1 MMASRRKAR
10 ECALQMLFQ
19 WDIGRTAPQT
29 IQELFWS
36 EKGRPAD
43 ESLRSFANALF
54 CGTIGEMEQIDRLI
68 RAHAEHWRMERMPI
82 VDRNILRLS
91 VYELCR
97 RPETPPA
104 VVINEALE
112 IARKFSGEEAV
123 QFINGLLDHV
133 CKELEARPGGD
144 ARREVVP

>member
-1 MMASRRKAR
+1 MASRRKAR

-19 WDIGRTAPQT
+19 WDIGRNAPQT
-29 IQELFWS
+29 VQELFWS
-36 EKGRPAD
+36 EKGRLAD
-43 ESLRSFANALF
+43 ESLRCFANALF
-54 CGTIGEMEQIDRLI
+54 CGTIAEIEQIDRLI

-82 VDRNILRLS
+82 VDRNILRLG

-97 RPETPPA
+97 YPETPPA

-133 CKELEARPGGD
+133 CKELETQPGGD
-144 ARREVVP
+144 FLRKVVP